1 MVTYTVDQGWGNVWI
16 LKQFE
21 TSILQT
27 MLRNIYQ
34 DQSRAVLINSVWY
47 SKESHGETMSWLA
60 NNEWDQIV
68 VVAMLDAAIPQ
79 LDWYNEFNR
88 PVTGVGYYP
97 GAAQLDFWALFVDQ
111 FLQSPAQD
119 VLLSADRIDTA
130 FMCLN
135 RKPHWH
141 RVRLYNQLAARG
153 LVNQG
158 LVSMGGT
165 DSAVRTLIES
175 VTTDNQM
182 LAPNSTGFGI
192 TNDIVSL
199 GDTSNWC
206 RSFLNVITETT
217 WDINQSGFVSEKIY
231 KPIVGCRPFLVYD
244 PDGATQWLRDRGFE
258 TYTQDF
264 KDISDLDLTNPH
276 NLPAFLE
283 VLCAQPRAYWP
294 KKFLDLQSKIMYN
307 KQHFADYVRAQRQI
321 IEKGI
326 PCQI

>member
-141 RVRLYNQLAARG
+141 RVKLYSQLEARG
-153 LVNQG
+153 LVNRG
-158 LVSMGGT
+158 LVSLGGS
-165 DSAVRTLIES
+165 DSAVRTLTES
-175 VTTDNQM
+175 VTVDNQM
-182 LAPNSTGFGI
+182 LAPNSTDFGI

-199 GDTSNWC
+199 GDTGNWC
-206 RSFLNVITETT
+206 RSFLNVITETI

-244 PDGATQWLRDRGFE
+244 PNGATQWLRDRGFE

-264 KDISDLDLTNPH
+264 SDISDLYLTNPD
-276 NLPAFLE
+276 NLAAFLE
-283 VLCAQPRAYWP
+283 VLCAQPRAYWQ
-294 KKFLDLQSKIMYN
+294 KKFIDLQSKIMYN
-307 KQHFADYVRAQRQI
+307 KQHFADYVHAQQQI
-321 IEKGI
+321 IRKGI
-326 PCQI
+326 PCPT